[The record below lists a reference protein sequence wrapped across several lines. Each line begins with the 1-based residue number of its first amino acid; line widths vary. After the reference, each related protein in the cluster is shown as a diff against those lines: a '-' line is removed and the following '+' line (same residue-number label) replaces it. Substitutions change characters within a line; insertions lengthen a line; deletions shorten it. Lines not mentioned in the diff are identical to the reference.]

1 MGTARVT
8 VSHELHDRITTADA
22 QAKDERRSSE
32 PLPKYSYPVEV
43 ATAAGLGYL
52 AAHGMSLE
60 IMPES
65 CAPVRALEAQREAG
79 KAIYGG
85 GLLLGSQSAAEKAAA
100 EKAAAEKAAATKWQL
115 SDAERE
121 IINGLK

>member
-1 MGTARVT
+1 M
-8 VSHELHDRITTADA
+8 
-22 QAKDERRSSE
+22 
-32 PLPKYSYPVEV
+32 PKYDYPDEV
-43 ATAAGLGYL
+43 ATAARLGYL
-52 AAHGMSLE
+52 ASHGVSLE
-60 IMPES
+60 IMPDSCTPIRSLES
-65 CAPVRALEAQREAG
+65 QRAAG

-85 GLLLGSQSAAEKAAA
+85 GLLLSSQAAAEKAAA